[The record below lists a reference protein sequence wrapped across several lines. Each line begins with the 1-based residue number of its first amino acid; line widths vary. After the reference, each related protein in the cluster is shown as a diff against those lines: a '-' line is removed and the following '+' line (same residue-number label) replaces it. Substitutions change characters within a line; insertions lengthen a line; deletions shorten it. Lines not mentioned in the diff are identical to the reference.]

1 MARDIYIRKRSVLW
15 LVPLSNSHLTLHLI
29 FSPQPRRLAED
40 PPFPSQMGL
49 TALYHLASLRS
60 AILDRR
66 SLVQLFLL

>member
-15 LVPLSNSHLTLHLI
+15 LVPLSDSDLALHLI
-29 FSPQPRRLAED
+29 FSPQSRRLAQN
-40 PPFPSQMGL
+40 PPLPPQMGL